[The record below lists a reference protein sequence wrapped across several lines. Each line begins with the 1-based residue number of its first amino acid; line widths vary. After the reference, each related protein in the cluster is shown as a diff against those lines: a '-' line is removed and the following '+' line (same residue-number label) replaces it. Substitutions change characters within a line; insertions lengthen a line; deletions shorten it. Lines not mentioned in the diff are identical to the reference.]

1 LSNKAGMV
9 LNGHIVPVVGRV
21 CMDQTLLEI
30 GDLDVSMG
38 DEAIVFGPG
47 EITAETIAALAQ
59 TNSYEILTGIGA
71 RVQRVYVNA

>member
-1 LSNKAGMV
+1 
-9 LNGHIVPVVGRV
+9 LNGRVVPVAGRV

-30 GDLDVSMG
+30 GDLDVTVG

-47 EITAETIAALAQ
+47 EITAETIAGLAL

-71 RVQRVYVNA
+71 RVQRLYVNEPSIIK